1 MTNTVSAGTIN
12 LILSFG
18 ENKGLDRKIL
28 CTHAGIDMD
37 LLKDPDSR
45 IPTSKIQ
52 ALWKGLTELTDDE
65 SLPLKVGLEVNPFS
79 LGVVVYMLMHC
90 STLKMALEKLCQ
102 YQDVACEGMITSFHT
117 NNDNC
122 FLTVKINDEAIIY
135 PRFTLESELSVY
147 LGIIKAMTGRD
158 FPVKEVHFT
167 YNAPSDLE
175 IYRAVLGTD
184 NICFSS
190 SFTGLVFNKSLLDV
204 PVLNANPTLFPLFEK
219 HVKEYYDKLKHSDKL
234 SFKIKEEIVK
244 GLKGEEPTLT
254 AIARNIGMSPRSIQ
268 MKLKEEQ
275 ATFRQLLEEVRKD
288 IAIGHL
294 KENTISTTDISF
306 LLGFS
311 ESSVFQRS
319 FKKWTGKTPAAF
331 RKVG

>member
-1 MTNTVSAGTIN
+1 MVNTVSAGTIN
-12 LILSFG
+12 LILSIG
-18 ENKGLDRKIL
+18 ENKGLDSNKL
-28 CTHAGIDMD
+28 CDRVGIDMD
-37 LLKDPDSR
+37 LLKNPDAR
-45 IPTSKIQ
+45 MPTSKIQ
-52 ALWKGLTELTDDE
+52 SLWKALTEFTGDE
-65 SLPLKVGLEVNPFS
+65 SLPLRLGQEVNPFS
-79 LGVVVYMLMHC
+79 FGVVVYMLMHC

-117 NNDNC
+117 NNENC

-147 LGIIKAMTGRD
+147 LGMIKAMIGRD
-158 FPVKEVHFT
+158 FPVNEVHFS
-167 YNAPSDLE
+167 YNAPSDLA

-184 NICFSS
+184 NIYFSS
-190 SFTGLVFNKSLLDV
+190 SFTGLVFNKSLLDF

-219 HVKEYYDKLKHSDKL
+219 HVKEYYDKLKKSDTL

-254 AIARNIGMSPRSIQ
+254 AIAKNIAMSPRSIQ

-275 ATFRQLLEEVRKD
+275 VTFRQLLEEVRKD
-288 IAIGHL
+288 IAISHL
-294 KENTISTTDISF
+294 KESAISTTDISF

-311 ESSVFQRS
+311 EPSVFQRS
-319 FKKWTGKTPAAF
+319 FKKWTGRTPAAF